1 MGSHHSGPVP
11 TRQRVDRREL
21 KCSGFKVRPLFYLV
35 AVALAL
41 TAVVSATIP
50 FSSWAGA
57 AAKGRIVLAWHAG
70 LASRWLDPQEH
81 DGTAT
86 PDNFLTAIHD
96 ALIKNQGT
104 ELYNH
109 LALAEH
115 FAVAADS
122 KSATF
127 TLRKGIKFHNG
138 EPVTPQD
145 VKFSYENYRGAKS
158 DVFKKRTERV
168 EIVDERTIRFVF
180 KEPFLD
186 FAILFGTA
194 NVAGAGWVVPE
205 KYYKQVGADAFKQKP
220 IGAGP
225 YKLVRHEP
233 GVRIEME
240 AFDGYYRPVHVKQ
253 LVMISVPEAATRVAM
268 LERGEAD
275 IIYFVPGELIN
286 KVGTHPGVMLAP
298 VLSGSWW
305 LEFPGFQDP
314 KNPFRDKRVRE
325 AVSLAIDRRA
335 INQAESG
342 GLGKPTGNWINN
354 DVQYAI
360 EWPEFERN
368 VERAK
373 QLMREAGFPNGFSVD
388 WVTPVPPFY
397 SRGERVIS
405 QLRDIGIR
413 ARLQTMERGIFLQRL
428 QGGLKDWPG
437 IQIIFQAARI
447 SGSWSFWYEAFF
459 KCGGFSSRD
468 RICVTDLDGKFDQYE
483 RSINPAERKKLAE
496 EIQRGVLEHHY
507 LVPVFRHAF
516 INAIGPR
523 VAAQKWQDVF
533 PTITTGYAYPWEDL
547 KVKDQ

>member
-21 KCSGFKVRPLFYLV
+21 KCSGFRVRPLFYLV
-35 AVALAL
+35 AVALTL

-50 FSSWAGA
+50 FSSRAGA

-168 EIVDERTIRFVF
+168 EIVDDRTIRFVF

-225 YKLVRHEP
+225 YRLVRHEP

-253 LVMISVPEAATRVAM
+253 LVMVSVPEAATRVAM

-335 INQAESG
+335 INEAESG

-360 EWPEFERN
+360 EWHEFERN

-397 SRGERVIS
+397 SRGERVIA

-483 RSINPAERKKLAE
+483 KSINPAERKKLAE
-496 EIQRGVLEHHY
+496 EIQRRVLENHY